1 MIVKAQAPN
10 RVLDFG
16 GWTDTWFAGSGCVLN
31 FAVSLYAQVIIATR
45 ARPGVS
51 ITAQDFG
58 EIIHIAEPG
67 AEPYNGKHD
76 LLKAA
81 VNVMGIDKLDAY
93 VYADVPA
100 GCGTGSSAA
109 ISVALIGALS
119 MLTGEYYRPQQIGR
133 LAHELETKELKIE
146 SGVQDQVAAAVGGI
160 SFHLIDPYPHVTT
173 SPVRVS
179 PEVAWELESRL
190 VLVYTGERHLSSE
203 VHEKVIGDYQAGS
216 PATRKAMDTLK
227 TTPQLAATALWKGD
241 FAEFAEI
248 MNLNNGAQK
257 ALHPDIT
264 TEHIERIEEVARP
277 AGAMGFKINGAGG
290 GGSVT
295 VLCETSRRRHVEEQI
310 RAAGYELLPCR
321 FDWEGLRTWVAQR

>member
-16 GWTDTWFAGSGCVLN
+16 GWTDTWFAGSGSVLN

-51 ITAQDFG
+51 IRAQDFG
-58 EIIHIAEPG
+58 EIIDIAEPG

-119 MLTGEYYRPQQIGR
+119 MLTGEYHRPEQIAR
-133 LAHELETKELKIE
+133 LAHELETKELGIQ
-146 SGVQDQVAAAVGGI
+146 SGVQDQIAAATGGI
-160 SFHLIDPYPHVTT
+160 GYHTIAPYPHFTT
-173 SPVRVS
+173 SLVRVT
-179 PEVAWELESRL
+179 PETAWELESRL
-190 VLVYTGERHLSSE
+190 LLVYTGERHLSGA
-203 VHEKVIGDYQAGS
+203 VHEKVIADYQAGK
-216 PATRKAMDTLK
+216 PGTRKAMDTLK
-227 TTPQLAATALWKGD
+227 TTPQLAASALWKAD
-241 FAEFAEI
+241 FVKFAEI
-248 MNLNNGAQK
+248 MNLNNAAQK
-257 ALHPDIT
+257 ALHAEIT

-277 AGAMGFKINGAGG
+277 AGAIGFKINGAGG

-295 VLCETSRRRHVEEQI
+295 VLCDTRRRRDVEEAI
-310 RAAGYELLPCR
+310 RGAGFQLLPCR
-321 FDWEGLRTWVAQR
+321 FDWDGLRTWVALR

>member
-16 GWTDTWFAGSGCVLN
+16 GWTDTWFAGSGYVLN

-51 ITAQDFG
+51 VIAQDFG
-58 EIIHIAEPG
+58 EIIDIAEPG
-67 AEPYNGKHD
+67 AEPYDGKHD

-119 MLTGEYYRPQQIGR
+119 MLTGEYYRPEQIGR
-133 LAHELETKELKIE
+133 LAHELETKELGIQ

-160 SFHLIDPYPHVTT
+160 SYHTIDPYPRVTT
-173 SPVRVS
+173 SPVRVN
-179 PEVAWELESRL
+179 PEIAWELESRL

-203 VHEKVIGDYQAGS
+203 VHEKVIADYQACNPS
-216 PATRKAMDTLK
+216 TRKAMDTLK
-227 TTPQLAATALWKGD
+227 TTPQLAASALWKGD
-241 FAEFAEI
+241 FAAFAEI
-248 MNLNNGAQK
+248 MNLNNSAQK
-257 ALHPDIT
+257 ALHPGIT
-264 TEHIERIEEVARP
+264 TDRIEQIEGVARP
-277 AGAMGFKINGAGG
+277 AGAIGFKINGAGG

-295 VLCETSRRRHVEEQI
+295 VLCETSRRRQVEE
-310 RAAGYELLPCR
+310 RLKAAGYQLLPCR
-321 FDWEGLRTWVAQR
+321 FDWEGLRTWVARR

>member
-16 GWTDTWFAGSGCVLN
+16 GWTDTWFAGSGYVLN

-51 ITAQDFG
+51 IIAQDFG
-58 EIIHIAEPG
+58 EIIDIAEPG

-81 VNVMGIDKLDAY
+81 VNVMGIDKLDAH

-119 MLTGEYYRPQQIGR
+119 MLTGEYYRPEQIGR
-133 LAHELETKELKIE
+133 LAHELETKELGIQ

-160 SFHLIDPYPHVTT
+160 SYHTIDPYPRVTT
-173 SPVRVS
+173 SPVRLS
-179 PEVAWELESRL
+179 PEIAWELESRL
-190 VLVYTGERHLSSE
+190 ALVYTGERHLSSE
-203 VHEKVIGDYQAGS
+203 VHEKVIADYQAGN

-227 TTPQLAATALWKGD
+227 TTPQLAASALWKGD
-241 FAEFAEI
+241 FAAFAEI
-248 MNLNNGAQK
+248 MNLNNSAQK
-257 ALHPDIT
+257 ALHPGIT
-264 TEHIERIEEVARP
+264 TDRIEEIEEVARLT
-277 AGAMGFKINGAGG
+277 GAIGFKINGAGG

-295 VLCETSRRRHVEEQI
+295 VLCETSRRRQVEEKI
-310 RAAGYELLPCR
+310 KVAGYQLLPCR
-321 FDWEGLRTWVAQR
+321 FDWEGLRTWVARR

>member
-16 GWTDTWFAGSGCVLN
+16 GWTDTWFAESGAVLN
-31 FAVSLYAQVIIATR
+31 FAVSLYAQVIIVR
-45 ARPGVS
+45 RGRPGVS
-51 ITAQDFG
+51 ISAEDFG
-58 EIIHIAEPG
+58 EIIDIAEPG

-119 MLTGEYYRPQQIGR
+119 MLTGEYHSPEQIGR
-133 LAHELETKELKIE
+133 LAHQLETRELGIQ
-146 SGVQDQVAAAVGGI
+146 SGVQDQLAAAMGGI
-160 SFHLIDPYPHVTT
+160 GYHTISPYPHFTT
-173 SPVRVS
+173 SLVRIH
-179 PEVAWELESRL
+179 PEITWELESRL
-190 VLVYTGERHLSSE
+190 VLVYTGERHLSGA
-203 VHEKVIGDYQAGS
+203 VHEKVIADYQAGK
-216 PATRKAMDTLK
+216 PGTRKAMDTLK
-227 TTPQLAATALWKGD
+227 TTPQLAASALWRGD
-241 FAEFAEI
+241 LSQFAEI
-248 MNLNNGAQK
+248 MNLNNAAQK
-257 ALHPDIT
+257 SLHPEIT

-277 AGAMGFKINGAGG
+277 AGAIGFKINGAGG

-295 VLCETSRRRHVEEQI
+295 VLCETHRRRNVEEAI
-310 RAAGYELLPCR
+310 KAAGFQLLPCR
-321 FDWEGLRTWVAQR
+321 FDWEGLRTWVARR